1 MTEEMKKVPVEKIEG
16 IGPKMAEKLKSAGI
30 ETTKDL
36 LEAGRTPSG
45 RAGIAEKSG
54 ISEKQILEWVQ
65 DADLTRIKGVSEEY
79 SDLLEEAGVKDV
91 KDLATK
97 NAESLHA
104 KLLEVNEAKKIV
116 RRPPSVKELTK
127 WIDQAKS
134 LPKVVE
140 Y

>member
-36 LEAGRTPSG
+36 LETGRTPSG

-54 ISEKQILEWVQ
+54 ITEKQILEWVQ

-91 KDLATK
+91 PDLATK

-116 RRPPSVKELTK
+116 RRPPSVKEITK

-134 LPKVVE
+134 LPKVIE